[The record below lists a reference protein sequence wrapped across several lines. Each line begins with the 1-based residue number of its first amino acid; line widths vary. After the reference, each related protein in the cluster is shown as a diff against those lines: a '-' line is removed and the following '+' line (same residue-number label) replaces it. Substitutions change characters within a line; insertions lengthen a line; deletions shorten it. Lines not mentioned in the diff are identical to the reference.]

1 MIEFPETTS
10 LHRRIP
16 KEAFYKHLNISTAL
30 KEKFI
35 SDVESIFVEN
45 SLTMNSLRL
54 TQESDVSEIL
64 LLSITLR
71 KQNFDGKIIEAIA
84 GQNAHKLIFLLS
96 FGEKRQLALFHGK
109 IYRSQWGSENEI
121 SLSAQGFSLKE
132 IWDGFIE
139 QIALTENV
147 SDSLTIDQ
155 RLGLQERIVRLK
167 NLIQRTEAAKWRERQ
182 PKRRFI
188 LHQKLLRYKKELE
201 DLKLG
206 KS

>member
-1 MIEFPETTS
+1 MVFRP
-10 LHRRIP
+10 R
-16 KEAFYKHLNISTAL
+16 
-30 KEKFI
+30 
-35 SDVESIFVEN
+35 
-45 SLTMNSLRL
+45 
-54 TQESDVSEIL
+54 L
-64 LLSITLR
+64 LLSRYIRRL
-71 KQNFDGKIIEAIA
+71 Q
-84 GQNAHKLIFLLS
+84 
-96 FGEKRQLALFHGK
+96 
-109 IYRSQWGSENEI
+109 ENEI

-167 NLIQRTEAAKWRERQ
+167 NLIQRTEAAIWREKQ
-182 PKRRFI
+182 PKKRFI
-188 LHQKLLRYKKELE
+188 LHQNLLRYKKELE